1 MGTQMERSV
10 GKSHE
15 LSLSVSNCSLYLSA
29 SVSVCSSGWL
39 YFFLLSPPPCPSVA
53 PPFSVSGC
61 LSVCLSVC
69 LSLSLSLSH
78 FLNFFCCFWGVRA
91 PGEENKWVA
100 RLCISLHAYLCVC
113 VCVCVY
119 VCVRVCVCVCACECV
134 RTCVRPYLCVCVCMC
149 VCACACVCLCV
160 FARVFVCFYVVVLT
174 FIFLEVMCDFRSVSL
189 DITRTIAWDLTIKQ
203 QPPCVHSLEFSFIP
217 AAWAPEPTWATS
229 TFYITVFE
237 PVLLVKFAHPMYWM

>member
-53 PPFSVSGC
+53 PPFSV
-61 LSVCLSVC
+61 CLSVC
-69 LSLSLSLSH
+69 LSLSLS
-78 FLNFFCCFWGVRA
+78 FFFFFCCWGVRA
-91 PGEENKWVA
+91 LGEENKWVA

-119 VCVRVCVCVCACECV
+119 VCV
-134 RTCVRPYLCVCVCMC
+134 CVCMC
-149 VCACACVCLCV
+149 VCVCVCVRVCVRARVCV
-160 FARVFVCFYVVVLT
+160 FLFLLFSP
-174 FIFLEVMCDFRSVSL
+174 FFSSFLEG
-189 DITRTIAWDLTIKQ
+189 AIKQ
-203 QPPCVHSLEFSFIP
+203 KTLILSALQQR
-217 AAWAPEPTWATS
+217 PTSNSYTHLV
-229 TFYITVFE
+229 TG
-237 PVLLVKFAHPMYWM
+237 LL